1 MSLVEEAMTERVDA
15 GWSVREFDG
24 IDLGDARLNRRLL
37 TLAEAF
43 GAQPQAP
50 INQASADWQSTKA
63 AYAFFANPQVREAEI
78 LLPHQQ
84 RTLERM
90 AAHPLVLAIQDT
102 TFLNY
107 THHPA
112 TNGLGPI
119 GGGQRGLVMHST
131 LAATPQ
137 GLPLGVLD
145 QQIWAR
151 PETEKGVK
159 RAKQRPIVDKESHK
173 WLTALRESVTLTPSE
188 IRLVTI
194 ADREAD
200 IFEFLTEADELDAEY
215 VIRAAQDR
223 RLAGEIGLLWAHMAK
238 QEVVGTVTVEV
249 AARGGKAARQAELLV
264 RVAHLTLQPPQ
275 RRADDAGIWLEPLQ
289 VWALW
294 LHEDAA
300 PAEVEPLDWLLL
312 TNVPIATW
320 QDTTERIGW
329 YCLRPLIESWHK
341 ILKSGCTIEDC
352 RLETAERLKP
362 YLALMGIIAW
372 RLFWLTHINRQLPEA
387 SCTLI
392 LADHEWK
399 ALYTAIHR
407 RATLPTSPPT
417 VRQAVRWI
425 AQLGGF
431 LGRKGDG
438 EPGITTIWRGW
449 SRLADLA
456 DLYLITHPSEDTGNS

>member
-1 MSLVEEAMTERVDA
+1 MTDHVDA
-15 GWSVREFDG
+15 GWSVREFHG
-24 IDLGDARLNRRLL
+24 LDLGDARLNRRLL
-37 TLAEAF
+37 AMAEAF

-50 INQASADWQSTKA
+50 INQASADWQDTKA
-63 AYAFFANPQVREAEI
+63 AYAFFANPHALPAEI

-112 TNGLGPI
+112 TSGLGPI

-131 LAATPQ
+131 LAFTPQ
-137 GLPLGVLD
+137 GLPLGLLD

-151 PETEKGVK
+151 VEPTRAAK
-159 RAKQRPIVDKESHK
+159 RTKPRPIADKESHK
-173 WLTALRESVTLTPSE
+173 WLSALRESVSMTPSE
-188 IRLVTI
+188 VRLVTI

-200 IFEFLTEADELDAEY
+200 IFEFLAEAEELDAEY

-223 RLAGEIGLLWAHMAK
+223 RLKGEVNLLWAHMAK
-238 QEVVGTVTVEV
+238 QKVVGTVTVEL
-249 AARGGKAARQAELLV
+249 AARGGKPARTADLLV
-264 RVAHLTLQPPQ
+264 RVAHLTLQPPL
-275 RRADDAGIWLEPLQ
+275 RNADDPGIWLEPLQ
-289 VWALW
+289 VWAIW
-294 LHEDAA
+294 LHEAT
-300 PAEVEPLDWLLL
+300 PPEGVEPLDWLLL
-312 TNVPIATW
+312 SNVAIESW
-320 QDTTERIGW
+320 QDATERIGW
-329 YCLRPLIESWHK
+329 YCVRPGIESWHK
-341 ILKSGCTIEDC
+341 ILKSGCTVEEC
-352 RLETAERLKP
+352 RLEEAERLKP

-372 RLFWLTHINRQLPEA
+372 RLFWLTHINRQTPEA
-387 SCTLI
+387 SCTTI

-407 RATLPTSPPT
+407 RADLPATPPT

-449 SRLADLA
+449 SRLSDIADM
-456 DLYLITHPSEDTGNS
+456 YLILHSSEDTDNS

>member
-1 MSLVEEAMTERVDA
+1 MTERVDT

-43 GAQPQAP
+43 GAHPEAP
-50 INQASADWQSTKA
+50 INQASADWQDTKA
-63 AYAFFANPQVREAEI
+63 AYAFFDNPQALPADI

-90 AAHPLVLAIQDT
+90 AAYPLVLAIQDT
-102 TFLNY
+102 TLLNY

-112 TNGLGPI
+112 TAGLGPI

-137 GLPLGVLD
+137 GLPLGLLD

-151 PETEKGVK
+151 PELAHAAK
-159 RAKQRPIVDKESHK
+159 RAKSRPIAEKESHK
-173 WLTALRESVTLTPSE
+173 WLSSLRETISITPSE

-200 IFEFLTEADELDAEY
+200 IFEFLAEADELQAEY
-215 VIRAAQDR
+215 LIRAAQDR
-223 RLAGEIGLLWAHMAK
+223 RVKGEVALLWAHMAK
-238 QEVVGTVTVEV
+238 QELSGRITVEV
-249 AARGGKAARQAELLV
+249 PRRGNKPARTAELSV

-275 RRADDAGIWLEPLQ
+275 RGAEEPGVWLEPRE
-289 VWALW
+289 VWAVW
-294 LHEDAA
+294 AHEDAA
-300 PAEVEPLDWLLL
+300 PEGVEPLDWLLL
-312 TNVPIATW
+312 TNVPIQTW
-320 QDTTERIGW
+320 QDAIERLGW
-329 YCLRPLIESWHK
+329 YCLRWLIESWHK
-341 ILKSGCTIEDC
+341 ILKSGCTVEEC

-362 YLALMGIIAW
+362 YLTLMSIIAW
-372 RLFWLTHINRQLPEA
+372 RLFWLTHINRQSPDA
-387 SCTLI
+387 SCTMI
-392 LADHEWK
+392 LAEHEWK
-399 ALYTAIHR
+399 ALYITIHR
-407 RATLPTSPPT
+407 RANLPPTPPT

-449 SRLADLA
+449 SRLTDLA
-456 DLYLITHPSEDTGNS
+456 DVFRITHSPKDTGNS